1 MGGMNMKSIDALVK
15 KVLELKE
22 NGLSESEISDELHLS
37 VATVTWLLTRNVKEE
52 KPPADI
58 KIGWR
63 SIGVYGGRIGLI
75 ASLFSDVILEEM
87 EKRDIEK
94 VDTVVGI
101 AINGIPFATMVAED
115 LGLELSIYRPPVT
128 DDSKG
133 TFSSNYAT
141 LKGKNVVVVDDVV
154 STGHVAKCSL
164 ADLKKEG
171 ANPLLI
177 VVTVNKTP
185 LYELDGV
192 PLRSLIRART
202 IA

>member
-1 MGGMNMKSIDALVK
+1 MKSIDALVK
-15 KVLELKE
+15 KALEFKK

-37 VATVTWLLTRNVKEE
+37 VDTVTWLLTRNVKEE
-52 KPPADI
+52 KPPVDV
-58 KIGWR
+58 KVGWR

-75 ASLFSDVILEEM
+75 AGLFSDVILEEI

-94 VDTVVGI
+94 VETVVGI

-115 LGLELSIYRPPVT
+115 LGLELGIYRPPVT

-154 STGHVAKCSL
+154 STGHVARCSI
-164 ADLKKEG
+164 ADIKKEG
-171 ANPLLI
+171 ANPVL
-177 VVTVNKTP
+177 VVVMVNKTP

>member
-1 MGGMNMKSIDALVK
+1 MKSIDALVK

-75 ASLFSDVILEEM
+75 ASLFSDVILEEV
-87 EKRDIEK
+87 EKRDIDK

-171 ANPLLI
+171 ANPLLV

>member
-1 MGGMNMKSIDALVK
+1 MKSIDSLVE
-15 KVLELKE
+15 KVLELKK

-58 KIGWR
+58 KVGWR
-63 SIGVYGGRIGLI
+63 SIGVYGGRIGLVS
-75 ASLFSDVILEEM
+75 SLFIDIILEEM
-87 EKRDIEK
+87 EKIDNEQL
-94 VDTVVGI
+94 DTVVGI
-101 AINGIPFATMVAED
+101 AINGIPFATMVSED

-154 STGHVAKCSL
+154 STGYVAKSSVS
-164 ADLKKEG
+164 DLKNLG

-177 VVTVNKTP
+177 VVMVNKTP

>member
-1 MGGMNMKSIDALVK
+1 MKSIDALVK
-15 KVLELKE
+15 KALEFKK

-37 VATVTWLLTRNVKEE
+37 VDTVTWLLTRNVKEE
-52 KPPADI
+52 KPPVDV
-58 KIGWR
+58 KVGWR

-75 ASLFSDVILEEM
+75 AGLFSDVILEEI

-94 VDTVVGI
+94 VETVVGI

-128 DDSKG
+128 EDSKG

-154 STGHVAKCSL
+154 STGHVARCSI
-164 ADLKKEG
+164 ADINKEG
-171 ANPLLI
+171 ANPVL
-177 VVTVNKTP
+177 VVVMVNKTP

>member
-1 MGGMNMKSIDALVK
+1 MKSIDALVK

-75 ASLFSDVILEEM
+75 ASLFSDVILEEV
-87 EKRDIEK
+87 EKRDIDK

-154 STGHVAKCSL
+154 STGNVAKCSL